1 MVGGKIMILKLMAF
15 IILVGTMGSLELDRI
30 DFSQTVIQ
38 LLLAGALFVISEQ
51 KNRIKTL
58 KKSLEWE
65 K

>member
-1 MVGGKIMILKLMAF
+1 MILKLMAF